1 MLCGLMMLN
10 FMCQLDWAKDALISH
25 KALFLGVSVMLFL
38 EVIIICLGSLGSEI
52 SSHQYM

>member
-1 MLCGLMMLN
+1 MLN